1 MPMSSQSAHTD
12 NFAPYRDRIE
22 SALIDAL
29 AEFREPHCLY
39 DPVHYLFEAG
49 GKRVRPVLT
58 LLACEAVGGAA
69 EHALPASVAIE
80 LLHTFT
86 LVHDD
91 IMDSSAKRRGRDTVH
106 RKWNTNTAIL
116 SGDVMMGMAMRLLL
130 RSAAHAP
137 RPLDVVDAF
146 STGLIDVCDG
156 QALDME
162 FMLRSD
168 VRADE
173 YFMMIERKTARLLE
187 TSVAIGASI
196 GGADQHQRESLQR
209 FAREIGLAFQMQ
221 DDILDVIGAEKFG
234 KARGGDII
242 EGKRTWL
249 MLECCARVESDV
261 NASGEH
267 RHLVA
272 MFRSGTP
279 LTKDHVDAVI
289 GMLEAYGIME
299 AATSIVG
306 HHTENAYDSLQRLP
320 ASDSRDRLRQLAA
333 SLMERTH

>member
-1 MPMSSQSAHTD
+1 MHMPSEPAHTD
-12 NFAPYRDRIE
+12 TFAPYRDLIE
-22 SALIDAL
+22 SALADAL
-29 AEFREPHCLY
+29 EEFREPHCLY

-58 LLACEAVGGAA
+58 LLSCEAVGGAA
-69 EHALPASVAIE
+69 EHALPASVAVE

-196 GGADQHQRESLQR
+196 GGAQEHDRASLQT

-221 DDILDVIGAEKFG
+221 DDILDVVGAEKFG

-249 MLECCARVESDV
+249 MLECCARVENDAHAV
-261 NASGEH
+261 ASH
-267 RHLVA
+267 RDLVA

-279 LTKDHVDAVI
+279 LTTDHVDAVI
-289 GMLEAYGIME
+289 AMFDVYGILD
-299 AATSIVG
+299 AAAAVVAQ
-306 HHTENAYDSLQRLP
+306 HTQNAYDALSRLP
-320 ASDSRDRLRQLAA
+320 HSPARDRLHELAT

>member
-1 MPMSSQSAHTD
+1 MSNESARIDTL
-12 NFAPYRDRIE
+12 APYRDRIE
-22 SALIDAL
+22 TAIGQALE
-29 AEFREPHCLY
+29 EFTEPQCLY

-58 LLACEAVGGAA
+58 LLACEAVGGNS
-69 EHALPASVAIE
+69 EHAIPASIAVE

-91 IMDSSAKRRGRDTVH
+91 IMDSSMKRRGRDTVH

-130 RSAAHAP
+130 RSAGHAP

-168 VRADE
+168 VRSDE

-187 TSVAIGASI
+187 TSVAIGASL
-196 GGADQHQRESLQR
+196 GGADVEQRGALER

-221 DDILDVIGAEKFG
+221 DDILDVYGSEKFG

-249 MLECCARVESDV
+249 MLECCERVDHDASASARDREIIT
-261 NASGEH
+261 
-267 RHLVA
+267 
-272 MFRSGTP
+272 MFRAGTP
-279 LTKDHVDAVI
+279 LTADQVDEVI
-289 GMLEAYGIME
+289 SMLDRYGVIE
-299 AATSIVG
+299 AASAIVER
-306 HHTENAYDSLQRLP
+306 HTHNAYESLHRLEE
-320 ASDSRDRLRQLAA
+320 SSSRQLLHALAA

>member
-1 MPMSSQSAHTD
+1 MPIDASHTD
-12 NFAPYRDRIE
+12 TLAPYRAMIE
-22 SALIDAL
+22 TALVQAL
-29 AEFREPHCLY
+29 NEFREPHCLY

-58 LLACEAVGGAA
+58 LLACEAVGGRA
-69 EHALPASVAIE
+69 EHAIPASIAIE

-91 IMDSSAKRRGRDTVH
+91 IMDSSMKRRGRDTVH

-130 RSAAHAP
+130 RSAEHAP

-168 VRADE
+168 VKADE

-196 GGADQHQRESLQR
+196 GGSDHSQRSTLQR

-221 DDILDVIGAEKFG
+221 DDILDVYGSEKFG

-249 MLECCARVESDV
+249 MLECCDRAENSPRATERDRQITS
-261 NASGEH
+261 
-267 RHLVA
+267 
-272 MFRSGTP
+272 MFRAGQP
-279 LTKDHVDAVI
+279 LAAEHVDEVI
-289 GMLEAYGIME
+289 AMLDRYGVME
-299 AATSIVG
+299 DATSIVERYT
-306 HHTENAYDSLQRLP
+306 HSAYEALISLP
-320 ASDSRDRLRQLAA
+320 AGASRDRLHDLAA

>member
-1 MPMSSQSAHTD
+1 MSLNDSHTD
-12 NFAPYRDRIE
+12 TLAPYRAMIE
-22 SALIDAL
+22 TSLLQALE
-29 AEFREPHCLY
+29 EFREPHCLY

-58 LLACEAVGGAA
+58 LLACEAVGGRA
-69 EHALPASVAIE
+69 EHAVPASIAIE

-91 IMDSSAKRRGRDTVH
+91 IMDSSMKRRGRDTVH

-130 RSAAHAP
+130 RSAEHAP

-168 VRADE
+168 VEADE

-196 GGADQHQRESLQR
+196 GGSDPDQRDALQR

-221 DDILDVIGAEKFG
+221 DDILDVYGSEKFG

-249 MLECCARVESDV
+249 MLECCDRVENSPLATERDRQIT
-261 NASGEH
+261 S
-267 RHLVA
+267 
-272 MFRSGTP
+272 MFRAGKP
-279 LTKDHVDAVI
+279 LTAEHVDEVI
-289 GMLEAYGIME
+289 VMLDRYGVME
-299 AATSIVG
+299 AATSIVERYT
-306 HHTENAYDSLQRLP
+306 HSAYEALLSLP
-320 ASDSRDRLRQLAA
+320 ASASRDRLHDLAS

>member
-1 MPMSSQSAHTD
+1 MSLDASHTD
-12 NFAPYRDRIE
+12 TLAPYRAMIE
-22 SALIDAL
+22 TAL
-29 AEFREPHCLY
+29 AQALDEFREPHCLY

-58 LLACEAVGGAA
+58 LLACEAVGGRA
-69 EHALPASVAIE
+69 EHALPASIAIE

-91 IMDSSAKRRGRDTVH
+91 IMDSSMKRRGRDTVH

-130 RSAAHAP
+130 RSAEYAP

-168 VRADE
+168 VKADE

-196 GGADQHQRESLQR
+196 GGSDHDQRSALQR

-221 DDILDVIGAEKFG
+221 DDILDVYGSEKFG

-249 MLECCARVESDV
+249 MLECCDRVESSAQATEGD
-261 NASGEH
+261 
-267 RHLVA
+267 RHITT
-272 MFRSGTP
+272 MFRAGKP
-279 LTKDHVDAVI
+279 LTSEHVDAVI
-289 GMLEAYGIME
+289 SMLDRYGVME
-299 AATSIVG
+299 AATTIVERYT
-306 HHTENAYDSLQRLP
+306 HSAYDALLSLP
-320 ASDSRDRLRQLAA
+320 ASTSRDRLHDLAS